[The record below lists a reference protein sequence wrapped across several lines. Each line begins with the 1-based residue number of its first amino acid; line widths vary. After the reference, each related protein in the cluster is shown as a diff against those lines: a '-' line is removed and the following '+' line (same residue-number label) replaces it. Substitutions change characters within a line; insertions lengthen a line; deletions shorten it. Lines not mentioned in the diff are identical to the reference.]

1 MVVVV
6 VALLTKP
13 LPGSVSTPCSS
24 LVSLRQSVSSLT
36 ARAGRRSLDQ
46 VNHAAIELVL

>member
-13 LPGSVSTPCSS
+13 LSGSVSTPGSS

-46 VNHAAIELVL
+46 VNHAAIQLVL